1 MILIWFNWWIF
12 HKDLPTPLEK
22 INQFGR
28 IWHKLQYQ
36 INIHQCQCLIWNHRM
51 NIFVWN
57 EIKVWIRLV
66 LSKRTR
72 NTLKQSRMEWCTVS
86 VEVQTVRDPFQLY
99 LTGRQNMIISNLSP
113 IWNIVIIDIVQYKLK
128 ILST

>member
-1 MILIWFNWWIF
+1 MDISQGFAY
-12 HKDLPTPLEK
+12 PLEK

-72 NTLKQSRMEWCTVS
+72 NTLKQSRMEWCWCTVS
-86 VEVQTVRDPFQLY
+86 VEVQTVRDPFQIY
-99 LTGRQNMIISNLSP
+99 LTWAPEHDNFKPESHMKYCYYWYCAVQIENTF
-113 IWNIVIIDIVQYKLK
+113 NIDC
-128 ILST
+128 